1 MASVAYFFILISIF
15 NFITSFFLENMPS
28 LPLPYWL
35 SENTQH
41 QTQYQRY
48 ISLHWFV
55 IVKAANISIRQQFF
69 NAVTQNTTQSNL
81 VILLQVCYTESLLD

>member
-1 MASVAYFFILISIF
+1 MASVAYISTL
-15 NFITSFFLENMPS
+15 NFITSFFLENMPY

-35 SENTQH
+35 SEKTQH